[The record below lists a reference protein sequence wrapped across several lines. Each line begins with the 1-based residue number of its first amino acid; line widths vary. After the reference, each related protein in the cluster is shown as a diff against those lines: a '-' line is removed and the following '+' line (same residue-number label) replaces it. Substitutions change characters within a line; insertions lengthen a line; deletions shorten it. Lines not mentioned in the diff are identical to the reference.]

1 MRILYLNTTY
11 SGGGAEKVVRQVYD
25 GMKARGHEV
34 YEIVCY
40 NRRGGVEDD
49 HVKVLYS
56 GTAGKI
62 LQRLQTGNRNNRSMT
77 IPYAIGYIRQFVKKH
92 EIDVIHL
99 HNPHDSFLGI
109 RDIASLQRICPVIW
123 TLHDFWAL
131 TGHCAVP
138 VDCTHWVE
146 DGCRKCGYLDKY
158 PRVRVDKCHE
168 LFKKKERFLAGQ
180 GIAFTVPS
188 DWMETQVKHSYL
200 KEEDCRVIYN
210 SLDPSVWAEYA
221 SQEQK
226 QALREQYGIPKE
238 KLVLAFVTAD
248 LAIPTKGMPLLLEA
262 LKKLDPEKVCLV
274 TAGRCTEQL
283 QRELSSFE
291 MKSFGYIS
299 DQKTMNEFYGLAD
312 LVVNPS
318 LYETF
323 GLVGIE
329 AMASGTPV
337 ISFDICAMREII
349 GEDGGWL
356 VEQTDAGNLAETLV
370 YLTTHPEELKAK
382 AAVCRSRVT
391 ERYGESRMLDQFE
404 TLYKLVKYGQK

>member
-131 TGHCAVP
+131 TDTVQ
-138 VDCTHWVE
+138 
-146 DGCRKCGYLDKY
+146 CRWIVHIGWK
-158 PRVRVDKCHE
+158 
-168 LFKKKERFLAGQ
+168 
-180 GIAFTVPS
+180 
-188 DWMETQVKHSYL
+188 
-200 KEEDCRVIYN
+200 
-210 SLDPSVWAEYA
+210 
-221 SQEQK
+221 
-226 QALREQYGIPKE
+226 
-238 KLVLAFVTAD
+238 
-248 LAIPTKGMPLLLEA
+248 
-262 LKKLDPEKVCLV
+262 
-274 TAGRCTEQL
+274 
-283 QRELSSFE
+283 
-291 MKSFGYIS
+291 
-299 DQKTMNEFYGLAD
+299 
-312 LVVNPS
+312 
-318 LYETF
+318 
-323 GLVGIE
+323 
-329 AMASGTPV
+329 MA
-337 ISFDICAMREII
+337 
-349 GEDGGWL
+349 
-356 VEQTDAGNLAETLV
+356 AGNVDT
-370 YLTTHPEELKAK
+370 
-382 AAVCRSRVT
+382 
-391 ERYGESRMLDQFE
+391 
-404 TLYKLVKYGQK
+404 

>member
-1 MRILYLNTTY
+1 M
-11 SGGGAEKVVRQVYD
+11 
-25 GMKARGHEV
+25 
-34 YEIVCY
+34 
-40 NRRGGVEDD
+40 
-49 HVKVLYS
+49 
-56 GTAGKI
+56 
-62 LQRLQTGNRNNRSMT
+62 
-77 IPYAIGYIRQFVKKH
+77 
-92 EIDVIHL
+92 
-99 HNPHDSFLGI
+99 
-109 RDIASLQRICPVIW
+109 
-123 TLHDFWAL
+123 
-131 TGHCAVP
+131 
-138 VDCTHWVE
+138 
-146 DGCRKCGYLDKY
+146 
-158 PRVRVDKCHE
+158 
-168 LFKKKERFLAGQ
+168 
-180 GIAFTVPS
+180 
-188 DWMETQVKHSYL
+188 
-200 KEEDCRVIYN
+200 
-210 SLDPSVWAEYA
+210 
-221 SQEQK
+221 
-226 QALREQYGIPKE
+226 
-238 KLVLAFVTAD
+238 LAFVTAD

-262 LKKLDPEKVCLV
+262 LKKLDTENVCLV

-283 QRELSSFE
+283 QRELFSFE

-299 DQKTMNEFYGLAD
+299 AQKTMNEFYGLAD

-370 YLTTHPEELKAK
+370 YLTTHPEEVKAK

>member
-1 MRILYLNTTY
+1 M
-11 SGGGAEKVVRQVYD
+11 GE
-25 GMKARGHEV
+25 
-34 YEIVCY
+34 Y
-40 NRRGGVEDD
+40 NRESETVHSCVDCGVTNCNKMDRFYPEFCLTTDMDERLLGEVIRLYDDEENKKVTVAAAGVESDYYCQMCR
-49 HVKVLYS
+49 VEETIEFAKRI
-56 GTAGKI
+56 GAKKI
-62 LQRLQTGNRNNRSMT
+62 
-77 IPYAIGYIRQFVKKH
+77 
-92 EIDVIHL
+92 
-99 HNPHDSFLGI
+99 
-109 RDIASLQRICPVIW
+109 
-123 TLHDFWAL
+123 
-131 TGHCAVP
+131 
-138 VDCTHWVE
+138 
-146 DGCRKCGYLDKY
+146 
-158 PRVRVDKCHE
+158 
-168 LFKKKERFLAGQ
+168 
-180 GIAFTVPS
+180 GIATCVGLS
-188 DWMETQVKHSYL
+188 DWMAAQVKRSYL

-210 SLDPSVWAEYA
+210 SLDPAVWAEYA

-226 QALREQYGIPKE
+226 QALRKQYGIPKE

-248 LAIPTKGMPLLLEA
+248 LAIPTKGMPLLLKA

-299 DQKTMNEFYGLAD
+299 DQKAMNEFYGLAD

-329 AMASGTPV
+329 AMVSGTPV
-337 ISFDICAMREII
+337 VSFDICAMREII

-370 YLTTHPEELKAK
+370 YLTMHPEELKAK
-382 AAVCRSRVT
+382 AAMCRNQVT
-391 ERYGESRMLDQFE
+391 ERYDEKKMLDQFE